1 MTVSEAVRSALKK
14 AKMSQ
19 TALGARWGT
28 TPQVINNKMRLK
40 RWTGEEL
47 ARVAE
52 YTGGKLAFIY
62 PDGEEFRI
70 EPGEETAEEEKEP

>member
-1 MTVSEAVRSALKK
+1 MNVSEAVRSALKK
-14 AKMSQ
+14 GKVSQ

-47 ARVAE
+47 AQVAE
-52 YTGGKLAFIY
+52 YTGGKLAILY

-70 EPGEETAEEEKEP
+70 EPEEEKEQK

>member
-1 MTVSEAVRSALKK
+1 MNVSEAVRSALKK
-14 AKMSQ
+14 GKVSQ

-47 ARVAE
+47 AQVAE
-52 YTGGKLAFIY
+52 YTGGKLAILY
-62 PDGEEFRI
+62 PDGQQILI
-70 EPGEETAEEEKEP
+70 EPAEESAEDK

>member
-1 MTVSEAVRSALKK
+1 MTVSEAVRCALKK
-14 AKMSQ
+14 GKVSQ
-19 TALGARWGT
+19 TALGIRWGT

-47 ARVAE
+47 AQVAE
-52 YTGGKLAFIY
+52 YTGGKLAILY

-70 EPGEETAEEEKEP
+70 EPEEESSEDK

>member
-1 MTVSEAVRSALKK
+1 MNVSEAVRSALKK
-14 AKMSQ
+14 GKVSQ

-47 ARVAE
+47 AQVAE
-52 YTGGKLAFIY
+52 YTGGKLAILY
-62 PDGEEFRI
+62 PDGEECRI
-70 EPGEETAEEEKEP
+70 EPEEEKEQK

>member
-1 MTVSEAVRSALKK
+1 MNVSEAVRSALKK
-14 AKMSQ
+14 GKVSQ

-47 ARVAE
+47 AQVAE
-52 YTGGKLAFIY
+52 YTGGKLAILY
-62 PDGEEFRI
+62 PDGEEILI
-70 EPGEETAEEEKEP
+70 EPEEEKEQK